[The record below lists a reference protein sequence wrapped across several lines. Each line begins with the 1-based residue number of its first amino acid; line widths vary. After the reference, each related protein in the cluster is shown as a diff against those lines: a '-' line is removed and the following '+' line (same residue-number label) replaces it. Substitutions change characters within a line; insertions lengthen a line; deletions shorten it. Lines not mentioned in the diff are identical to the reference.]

1 MLIDE
6 YNDFENTLT
15 ELNDKE
21 TTNTIKFNSTNKHS
35 RSFKSQCDSIELS
48 DLVKIYFEPNL
59 AKKFS

>member
-21 TTNTIKFNSTNKHS
+21 AANAIRFNSNKHS